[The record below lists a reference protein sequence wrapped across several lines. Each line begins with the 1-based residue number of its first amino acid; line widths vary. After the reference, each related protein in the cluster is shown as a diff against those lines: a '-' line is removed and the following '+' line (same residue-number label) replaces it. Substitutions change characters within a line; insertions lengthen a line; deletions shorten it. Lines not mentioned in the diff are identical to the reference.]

1 MGILWVLVTSCS
13 RRLISRLDR
22 KLSFGLVLS
31 SGACARPGGI
41 LPWES
46 QPGPLKNLPGMR
58 YSKLQLLQT
67 AAVKYKAYS
76 ANAASTAVD
85 AYIREKFH
93 RDTGGYLGT

>member
-46 QPGPLKNLPGMR
+46 QPPGMR